1 MHRHSSFA
9 KSRPTGQRN
18 VGDYAILAMYQHFWR
33 LRLVAQR
40 LPQLSREARMATNPR
55 FIPEK
60 EKRIIRSDAAS
71 LFSSTNKVTLVA
83 SLSEHPTVRRF
94 YKLNNASIAG
104 EKFQREREK
113 KQDAPKQ
120 EPRGCVNCVSRPR
133 PMVPGL

>member
-104 EKFQREREK
+104 EKFQRERK
-113 KQDAPKQ
+113 KTGRTETGA
-120 EPRGCVNCVSRPR
+120 
-133 PMVPGL
+133 